1 MTIRTFWHLILKTL
15 GLWLFINGLISLP
28 GLIYAVIESF
38 SNGYSQSF
46 AFVEFSYLILAITFY
61 ILVLQFLILR
71 SQWTIDLLKLE
82 RGIEQTQIDLTIPF
96 SKLLRIVIILIG
108 GILFIKAIPKLVE
121 LVYLFIKG
129 ELMFSES
136 PYTVNIIINAAQ
148 AVLGFLIMTNSD
160 IVQRYINK
168 KIGEAETKQLDNEEF

>member
-28 GLIYAVIESF
+28 GLIYAVMESF
-38 SNGYSQSF
+38 SNLYSQSF
-46 AFVEFSYLILAITFY
+46 AIVEISYLILAITFY

-82 RGIEQTQIDLTIPF
+82 KGMEQTRIDLTVPF

-108 GILFIKAIPKLVE
+108 GIVFIDAIPKLVE

-129 ELMFSES
+129 ELLFSQS
-136 PYTVNIIINAAQ
+136 PHTAGIIVNAAQ

-168 KIGEAETKQLDNEEF
+168 KSGDAETKQLDKEEF